1 MAVTH
6 PVLVT
11 GLLVEEM
18 ESRKVRSGSLMIMD
32 DTSVDYSSLMG
43 KEDRKRRYSEAVVD
57 MNTKENVL
65 VQKLYRQ
72 IQRQVYCKQ
81 EDYMMTAWQEKKDN
95 PLTRSSGRQRSLS
108 VFNENHLVG
117 ERKNSLFGPTANGIV
132 TLADLNT
139 IAGIDDEI
147 SRIRKSSANMMTEKQ
162 KTEILIR
169 ENKSQKRAT
178 AIVTSGALTFLV
190 VAATMV
196 TASFL
201 MSPTIEEMFGKG
213 KGSL

>member
-1 MAVTH
+1 
-6 PVLVT
+6 
-11 GLLVEEM
+11 M

-117 ERKNSLFGPTANGIV
+117 ERKNSLFGPTVNGIV

-139 IAGIDDEI
+139 IADIDDEI

-213 KGSL
+213 KGSLLSI

>member
-1 MAVTH
+1 
-6 PVLVT
+6 
-11 GLLVEEM
+11 M

-81 EDYMMTAWQEKKDN
+81 EDYMMTAWQEKNDN

-117 ERKNSLFGPTANGIV
+117 ERKNSLFTGIV
-132 TLADLNT
+132 TLTDLNT
-139 IAGIDDEI
+139 NADIDDEI